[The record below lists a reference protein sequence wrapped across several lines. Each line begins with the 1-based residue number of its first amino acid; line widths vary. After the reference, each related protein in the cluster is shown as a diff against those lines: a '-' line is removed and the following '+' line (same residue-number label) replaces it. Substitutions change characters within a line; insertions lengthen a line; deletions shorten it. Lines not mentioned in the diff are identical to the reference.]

1 MKIPDW
7 QQKAEAKRSEAA
19 AKIPQEWQIPKSI
32 LEKSHSPFDILRNS
46 GILSEREITITE
58 DHDATD
64 LVRKLASREYSSLE
78 VTTAFA
84 KRAAIAQQ
92 LTSCLTET
100 FFDVALQRA
109 QELDEYLERTGKTVG
124 PFHGLPI
131 SIKESFSVTGVP
143 TTLGFVSF
151 LDRPVSTK
159 NSALVEVLLAAG
171 AVLYVKTNIPQTMM
185 TADSHN
191 NVFGRVLNPY
201 GKDITAGGSS
211 GGEGCLVALRGSPL
225 GVGTDIAGSIRIPAL
240 CCGLVGFKP
249 TVGRVPYGGQTSAAR
264 PGMVG
269 VAPTAGPIC
278 HSARD
283 AELFLRVVF
292 NSNAADLDDGALGI
306 SWTEPKP
313 SSILTIGIMPEDPE
327 RPIHP
332 PMKRV
337 LADAV
342 HSLTAAGH
350 RVVDLTKKM
359 TFVSKACEVSWEYF
373 SMDPDR
379 TPLGHIARGGEPPIP
394 SLHFTYN
401 LDGTGPEPD
410 LRKLFELNVAR
421 NEITA
426 QMRELFVENQLD
438 VILGPGYQSCAVA
451 HDAYGLPMYTVLA
464 NLVDVGCHIHVYRSF
479 TDNSKYPACV
489 LPIGSANEAADKA
502 FIREVDY
509 VPPYQPQMIEGAPC
523 HVQVIGRRLKDEIL
537 AHAVSAIE
545 RAFQ

>member
-225 GVGTDIAGSIRIPAL
+225 ELVPTSQAPFGSLHYA
-240 CCGLVGFKP
+240 V
-249 TVGRVPYGGQTSAAR
+249 TSAAR

-464 NLVDVGCHIHVYRSF
+464 NLVD
-479 TDNSKYPACV
+479 YPACV